1 MLGRGYIQD
10 FGFDP
15 TAWSPKL
22 YDAVVTNSAE
32 LVAAITDPTI
42 NTIFIRDGAYS
53 LAAFYDLGA
62 AANNV
67 TMMRGE
73 TEAGVVIDMN
83 GFYFTNTT
91 NLPIYIMDMT
101 ILDGY
106 FRNIGERNITQG
118 PYGGLYNVTVDHQ
131 GATFTWGFRECCN
144 LFNCKVLDADSCDC
158 FDTCNGLHNCVVDTG
173 EDATAFDLCGDAVN
187 SLVMNITNTGAAAA
201 HIFNNCSNF
210 ANTVMWNC
218 NIGSNAFWSCENF
231 TNINMSQVIKNTGA
245 ADGVFEDCTLM
256 SNIAFATCVFT
267 DCAVFEDCEAIDN
280 VYFYGSNTMIAPAVM
295 GLFAR
300 SDNLTNI
307 YWQEN
312 AGGSN
317 DKVDGAVF
325 RVCTNISD
333 VIVSVENSGATEPTN
348 AFEECTGISNVRIVR
363 FTSTNP
369 TTGFDTCTDL
379 VNCICETADLYTP
392 FDSCDR
398 LTQCKM
404 TALPNA
410 AGNQRD
416 FISCTYLENC
426 WCLGH
431 GANLIAGFYLCDHL
445 VFCVVTTGAATAC
458 FHLCTN
464 ILEATAGGA
473 VAFLSCSFLGGDW
486 HEETDVATP
495 VTCYSGN
502 SYNNQGAVGAVV
514 YNLPAA
520 AANLRVRFICD
531 VAQDMVIT
539 AAAGDDI
546 QVQDETSSVAGTAT
560 IDDIGAS
567 ITLRAIDG
575 TTWYAHAAVGAVV
588 VA

>member
-1 MLGRGYIQD
+1 MIGRGYIAD

-22 YDAVVTNSAE
+22 YDAVVTTTAE

-53 LAAFYDLGA
+53 LGASYDLGA

-83 GFYFTNTT
+83 TFFFSNSTD
-91 NLPIYIMDMT
+91 LPIYIMDLT

-106 FRNIGERNITQG
+106 FRNIGERDITRG
-118 PYGGLYNVTVDHQ
+118 PYGGFYNVTVDHQ
-131 GATFTWGFRECCN
+131 GTTVLWGFRECYN
-144 LFNCKVLDADSCDC
+144 LFNCKVLNSDSSDC
-158 FDTCNGLHNCVVDTG
+158 FDTCNALHNCVVDGG
-173 EDATAFDLCGDAVN
+173 EDVKAFDACGDGVN
-187 SLVMNITNTGAAAA
+187 CLVINLTNTGAGAQ
-201 HIFNNCSNF
+201 HTFNACSNF
-210 ANTVMWNC
+210 TNTVMWNC
-218 NIGSNAFWSCENF
+218 NIGSNAFQSCENF
-231 TNINMSQVIKNTGA
+231 TNINLSVVTKNTGA
-245 ADGVFEDCTLM
+245 ADSIFEDCTVISNVSFATCAFTDCGVFEDCE
-256 SNIAFATCVFT
+256 SVSI
-267 DCAVFEDCEAIDN
+267 
-280 VYFYGSNTMIAPAVM
+280 VYFYGSNTMIAPAAT
-295 GLFAR
+295 GLFLN

-317 DKVDGAVF
+317 DKVDGVVF
-325 RVCTNISD
+325 WQCTNISD

-348 AFEECTGISNVRIVR
+348 AFELCKGISNVRIVT
-363 FTSTNP
+363 FTSANP
-369 TTGFDTCTDL
+369 TAGFDTCTDL

-392 FDSCDR
+392 FDTCDR

-416 FISCTYLENC
+416 FVSCTYLENC

-431 GANLIAGFYLCDHL
+431 AANLIAGFYLCDHL
-445 VFCVVTTGAATAC
+445 VFCVCTVGASTAC

-464 ILEATAGGA
+464 ILEATSGGA

-486 HEETDVATP
+486 HEETNVATP

-502 SYNNQGAVGAVV
+502 SYNNQGAGAAVT
-514 YNLPAA
+514 YNLPSAV
-520 AANLRVRFICD
+520 ANLRVRFICD
-531 VAQDMVIT
+531 VAQDMIIT
-539 AAAGDDI
+539 AAAGDVI

-567 ITLRAIDG
+567 VTLRAIDG
-575 TTWYAHAAVGAVV
+575 TTWYAHGGVGSIV